1 MQILSSRCHSAR
13 RLPIREL
20 DARIAAGLTAA
31 LLSLAG
37 ATQLGR
43 PTAQTRPEPPP
54 YRILVTNDDGV
65 RAPGIAAVA
74 QVLQAIGTVIIVA
87 PAEQQSSSG
96 HGLITRDPIF
106 RQDLTLPNGLKA
118 IGLTA
123 TPAST
128 VRVAIRAIL
137 QPKPD
142 LVVSGINRG
151 YNLGYSGY
159 ISGTLAAARDGAMFG
174 VPAVAASLAEE
185 ATPRDYVAA
194 AEEVLGVA
202 RRVKQFGLA
211 PGTFLNVN
219 VPPQPPGGYRGYR
232 MTSQALAAGGDER
245 FVEMKDP
252 SGRSM
257 YWNVF
262 TAGGTA
268 PEGTDMWAVTQGFVS
283 VTPMKLGESDTS
295 QMAAL
300 KKVFE

>member
-1 MQILSSRCHSAR
+1 MPTLPILRNSSRRPGR
-13 RLPIREL
+13 RAIPL
-20 DARIAAGLTAA
+20 AGLAGLG
-31 LLSLAG
+31 LLLAG
-37 ATQLGR
+37 TTHLGR
-43 PTAQTRPEPPP
+43 PSAQARPEPPP

-87 PAEQQSSSG
+87 PAEQQSAAG

-106 RQDLTLPNGLKA
+106 RQDLTLPNGLQA

-128 VRVAIRAIL
+128 VRVAMRVIL

-159 ISGTLAAARDGAMFG
+159 VSGTLAAARDGAMFG
-174 VPAVAASLAEE
+174 VPAIAASLDDE

-211 PGTFLNVN
+211 PNTFLNVN
-219 VPPQPPGGYRGYR
+219 VPLPPAGGYRGYR
-232 MTSQALAAGGDER
+232 MTTQALSAGGDES

-262 TAGGTA
+262 KAGGAA

-283 VTPMKLGESDTS
+283 VTPMKLGEADAS

-300 KKVFE
+300 KTVFE